1 MIILQ
6 NKLRTK
12 RSRKMTY
19 LTTRKPIGNLFNL
32 HNEMG
37 RLFGDLL
44 SSQDSDANAENTS
57 WMPTVDISETEKGF
71 EILAELPGVNE
82 NDVNISV
89 TDNLLTIKGE
99 KRAEDKTD
107 DKNFHRVE
115 RRYGSFQRSFTLP
128 RQVNTAEIKAG
139 YKDGILTLT
148 IPKAEEA
155 MPTEIQISTD
165 A

>member
-1 MIILQ
+1 MNNLV
-6 NKLRTK
+6 R
-12 RSRKMTY
+12 
-19 LTTRKPIGNLFNL
+19 RKPIGNLFNL

-44 SSQDSDANAENTS
+44 SSQDNEGNTENAS
-57 WMPTVDISETEKGF
+57 WMPTVDISETEQGF
-71 EILAELPGVNE
+71 EIHAELPGVKE
-82 NDVNISV
+82 SDVNISV
-89 TDNLLTIKGE
+89 SDNLLTIKGE
-99 KRAEDKTD
+99 KQAEEKTD
-107 DKNFHRVE
+107 EKNFHRVE

-128 RQVNTAEIKAG
+128 RQVDTTQIKAG

-155 MPTEIQISTD
+155 KPTEIPISTD

>member
-1 MIILQ
+1 
-6 NKLRTK
+6 
-12 RSRKMTY
+12 MTY

-44 SSQDSDANAENTS
+44 SSQDSDVDTENAS
-57 WMPTVDISETEKGF
+57 WMPTVDITETENVY
-71 EILAELPGVNE
+71 EIHAELLGVKE
-82 NDVNISV
+82 SDVNVSV

-99 KRAEDKTD
+99 KRAEEKTD
-107 DKNFHRVE
+107 EKNFHCVE

-128 RQVNTAEIKAG
+128 RQVDTSKIKAG

-148 IPKAEEA
+148 IPKAEA
-155 MPTEIQISTD
+155 AKPTEITISTD